1 MQDIKAVMNKKVALD
16 DGTEI
21 EGYKAWMC
29 AMLLGTSLFKEYD
42 LTIAYNV
49 PIWKIAYKCDDGKY
63 QSFDEMMDEN
73 CPDKRTKFD
82 LVVCRQ
88 NEVLVGIN
96 FDYDTV
102 KNIKIRLPLLTVDVN
117 NIREETIKT
126 IVEWLSKKIA
136 TGEQS
141 KYLYCPSRNRKIE
154 RIPLKRR
161 LDIVEDEY
169 MIS

>member
-1 MQDIKAVMNKKVALD
+1 MQDIKSFMDKKITLD
-16 DGTEI
+16 DGTVL

-29 AMLLGTSLFKEYD
+29 VSLLSSTLFKEHD

-49 PIWKIAYKCDDGKY
+49 PIWKVVYKCDNGKY
-63 QSFDEMMDEN
+63 QSFDEVMEES
-73 CPDKRTKFD
+73 CPDKRRCFH
-82 LVVCRQ
+82 LIVCRQ

-102 KNIKIRLPLLTVDVN
+102 KNINIRLPLLTFDVN

-141 KYLYCPSRNRKIE
+141 KYLYCPARNRKIE

-161 LDIVEDEY
+161 LDIVENES